1 MHMYIHVYMC
11 WIVYIIISS
20 RTYEF
25 TATVADLY
33 NLNYIVVVLYTSV
46 RTTLYLHTYI
56 HARAITYLYERPNVE
71 PNVTFR
77 TRLITVTFR
86 SGDII
91 LLSCYIKHGQEEKLL
106 KITFISCRRI
116 RNQNR
121 VKNVFPTPPHSV
133 VLLLYLYPIQVRL
146 CSHDGCSF
154 CSSFHR

>member
-1 MHMYIHVYMC
+1 MYIHVYMC

-20 RTYEF
+20 RTYKF

-106 KITFISCRRI
+106 KNYFHFVSQNTKLEPSKKCLSNAAAFGGFII
-116 RNQNR
+116 ILIPYIGTIM
-121 VKNVFPTPPHSV
+121 FP
-133 VLLLYLYPIQVRL
+133 
-146 CSHDGCSF
+146 
-154 CSSFHR
+154 